1 MAVAGNS
8 AARARERFHHLTNY
22 ADTLVSFIW
31 DVADL
36 LRGPYRP
43 PEYRKVMLPMT
54 VLRRLDC
61 VLESTKA
68 KVLEEQKKLKGQN
81 STLVDKMLR
90 RAAKQQFYNTS
101 KFDFA
106 KLLADPEGLAQNLL
120 HYIKAFSPETR
131 ALFDNFGFDQQI
143 AKLDKSNRLF
153 KLVQKFSEVDLH
165 PNVVSNLEMGR
176 SFEELVRKFNEA
188 ANEEAGDHFTP
199 REVIRL
205 MVDLIF
211 LPDNDLLRKKGAV
224 RTLYDPA
231 AGTGGMLSEAAK
243 YLRELNPDATLVIS
257 GQDYNAEAYAI
268 CGSDMLIK
276 GEEIDKIQY
285 GDSLGDG
292 KTFDAFPDKKFDYML
307 ANPPFGVKWE
317 SEEDYVRKEHEKQG
331 YEGRFGAGL
340 PRINDGS
347 FLFLQHMISKMKPY
361 SHADQTGSRIGI
373 VFNGSPLFT
382 GDAGS
387 GESNIRKWII
397 ENDWLEGIVA
407 LPDQLFYNTGIN
419 TYIWIVTNRK
429 TRKRKGKVQLVNA
442 VDLYSK
448 MRKSLGNKRNELT
461 DSHIADIVRIYGS
474 FVESEHSKIF
484 DNEDFGYRKITVER
498 PLRLSFSATPEH
510 LAAFEASRTY
520 EGIATSRKSGKEG
533 KREVELG
540 QALQVDILA
549 ALRMLPKDQVWM
561 DREKFASALN
571 KLLKGQSLSI
581 SAPVRKAIFA
591 SLNERDEG
599 AAICADVDGNPEP
612 DPELRDTENVPLK
625 EDIHHYFEREVK
637 PHVPDAWIDESKTK
651 IGYDIL
657 FTQLFFRERP
667 LASIHSAFTLIEQQI
682 CTLRSSLDNLADV
695 LGKPDTS
702 APCSFADVEVPEGW
716 SRSKLGFLA
725 TVKARLGWKGLKAE
739 EYVDEGY
746 IFLATPNIKERAID
760 FENVNYITHERYVES
775 PEIMLEVGDVLIA
788 KDGSTLGTCN
798 VVRHLPAPA
807 TVNSSIAVVRPSTSL
822 DSIYLYYLFRSHP
835 FQLLVNRMKGGMGVP
850 HLFQADLRKF
860 EILLPPKELQSQI
873 GRYLDAQTAIVSG
886 LYPPAESLTG
896 ASASVEGLL
905 SQLQQSLITA
915 AVTGQLDLREHERKM
930 EALV

>member
-1 MAVAGNS
+1 M
-8 AARARERFHHLTNY
+8 TNY

-61 VLESTKA
+61 VLEATKA
-68 KVLEEQKKLKGQN
+68 KVLEEQKRLKGQN
-81 STLVDKMLR
+81 ATIVDKMLR
-90 RAAKQQFYNTS
+90 RAAKHQFYNTS
-101 KFDFA
+101 KYDFS

-131 ALFDNFGFDQQI
+131 ALFDNFSFDQQI
-143 AKLDKSNRLF
+143 QKLDKSNRLF

-165 PNVVSNLEMGR
+165 PNVVSNLDMGR

-188 ANEEAGDHFTP
+188 ANEDAGDHFTP

-211 LPDNDLLRKKGAV
+211 EPDNNLLRQKGAV
-224 RTLYDPA
+224 RTLFDPA

-243 YLRELNPDATLVIS
+243 YLRELNPEAKLVLF
-257 GQDYNAEAYAI
+257 GQDFDPEGYAI

-276 GEEIDKIQY
+276 GEEIDNIRL

-292 KTFDAFPDKKFDYML
+292 KTFDAFPGKKFDYML

-317 SEEDYVRKEHEKQG
+317 PEEDYVRKEHENQG
-331 YEGRFGAGL
+331 YDGRFGAGL

-448 MRKSLGNKRNELT
+448 MRKSLGNKRNEL
-461 DSHIADIVRIYGS
+461 SEQQIAEIVRTYGD
-474 FVESEHSKIF
+474 FAESEQSKIF
-484 DNEDFGYRKITVER
+484 DNDDFGFRKITVER

-510 LAAFEASRTY
+510 LAAFEASRAF
-520 EGIATSRKSGKEG
+520 EAIATSRKSGKEG
-533 KREVELG
+533 KKEMERGQTLQAEL
-540 QALQVDILA
+540 LA
-549 ALRMLPKDQVWM
+549 ALRTLPADKVWM
-561 DREKFASALN
+561 DREKFGAALD
-571 KLLKGQSLSI
+571 KLLAGKSLSI
-581 SAPVRKAIFA
+581 SAPVRKAILAAF
-591 SLNERDEG
+591 SERDEA
-599 AAICADVDGNPEP
+599 AAICTDADGNPEP

-625 EDIHHYFEREVK
+625 EDIREYFELEVK
-637 PHVPDAWIDESKTK
+637 PHVPDAWIDKDKTK
-651 IGYDIL
+651 IGYEIPL
-657 FTQLFFRERP
+657 TRHFYKYTPPRP
-667 LASIHSAFTLIEQQI
+667 LDVIEKEI
-682 CTLRSSLDNLADV
+682 REL
-695 LGKPDTS
+695 
-702 APCSFADVEVPEGW
+702 EG
-716 SRSKLGFLA
+716 
-725 TVKARLGWKGLKAE
+725 
-739 EYVDEGY
+739 
-746 IFLATPNIKERAID
+746 
-760 FENVNYITHERYVES
+760 
-775 PEIMLEVGDVLIA
+775 EIMGMLSAVG
-788 KDGSTLGTCN
+788 K
-798 VVRHLPAPA
+798 
-807 TVNSSIAVVRPSTSL
+807 
-822 DSIYLYYLFRSHP
+822 
-835 FQLLVNRMKGGMGVP
+835 
-850 HLFQADLRKF
+850 
-860 EILLPPKELQSQI
+860 
-873 GRYLDAQTAIVSG
+873 
-886 LYPPAESLTG
+886 
-896 ASASVEGLL
+896 
-905 SQLQQSLITA
+905 
-915 AVTGQLDLREHERKM
+915 
-930 EALV
+930 